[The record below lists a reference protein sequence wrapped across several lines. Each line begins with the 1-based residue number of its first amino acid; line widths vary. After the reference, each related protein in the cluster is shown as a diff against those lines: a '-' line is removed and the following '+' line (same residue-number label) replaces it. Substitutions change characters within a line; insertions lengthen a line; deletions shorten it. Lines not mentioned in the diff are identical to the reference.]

1 MSAARSAAP
10 PRTVRSLVPARLDR
24 LPWTRYHW
32 RIIIAL
38 GASWV
43 LDGLEIQIAATV
55 GTVLQDR
62 ATLHLSSSDV
72 GLMGSVYLLAKS
84 WAPCSSAASPIMS
97 GARR

>member
-1 MSAARSAAP
+1 MSAARSATP

-32 RIIIAL
+32 LIISGL
-38 GASWV
+38 GVSWV

-72 GLMGSVYLLAKS
+72 GLMGSVYLFGE
-84 WAPCSSAASPIMS
+84 ASPRATCW
-97 GARR
+97 ARC